1 MGARPK
7 HLSDLDALSA
17 HVRIVCRSCGFED
30 DWTRDEFARH
40 LSATGGSQVW
50 SEVTRYLRCR
60 RFGCDSAAVEAL
72 SVLPGTRPPNLPRRI
87 GRLDASLLD
96 AALGVLDA
104 AVRRSRGQAVAT
116 VEVRLALLVI
126 HRYARDR
133 NCVRRFWSRASAE
146 NRTADDGLRGPLQ
159 VIRQRLSDKGWIA
172 PTVLLEDARTW
183 PWSTPAPPGWLAAPE
198 PRDLEDRDG

>member
-50 SEVTRYLRCR
+50 SEVTRYLR
-60 RFGCDSAAVEAL
+60 
-72 SVLPGTRPPNLPRRI
+72 
-87 GRLDASLLD
+87 
-96 AALGVLDA
+96 
-104 AVRRSRGQAVAT
+104 
-116 VEVRLALLVI
+116 
-126 HRYARDR
+126 
-133 NCVRRFWSRASAE
+133 W
-146 NRTADDGLRGPLQ
+146 PLQ

-183 PWSTPAPPGWLAAPE
+183 PWNTPAPPGWLAAPE